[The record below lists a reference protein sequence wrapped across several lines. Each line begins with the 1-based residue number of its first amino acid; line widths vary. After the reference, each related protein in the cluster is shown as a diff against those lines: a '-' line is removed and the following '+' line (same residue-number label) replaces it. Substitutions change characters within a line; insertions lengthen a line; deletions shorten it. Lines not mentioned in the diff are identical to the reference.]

1 MSHDFPDALLD
12 AVTQYIQLSDAGRDD
27 AATRVYLAAVTVH
40 GDTAWDAALDHVQ
53 ATDWDGRPGFH
64 GGQG

>member
-27 AATRVYLAAVTVH
+27 AATRV
-40 GDTAWDAALDHVQ
+40 
-53 ATDWDGRPGFH
+53 
-64 GGQG
+64 